1 MPGGP
6 TLQRPMLETCPR
18 FLGAASGQL
27 FCMEYPPPVAWATG
41 ASVLIVAPMGE
52 EMNKCRRMMAL
63 AARALQ
69 AAGLGVL
76 YIDCYGT
83 GDSAGDHRDATVT
96 RWHDDLRHA
105 ADHLLGSGASV
116 VHVLAIRSGALLL
129 DADLIGDG
137 ARGRLAL
144 WQPVLTGKQV
154 ITQWTRL
161 ATAGDVVA
169 GADRGGE
176 QRVRQLLDTQ
186 GYCEIAGY
194 DVSRELVT
202 GLETLELRQALQRPW
217 RHVSWF
223 EVVGD
228 GAAGLSPAATRAIA
242 NAGARS
248 GSISSHAVVGEP
260 FWATPEI
267 ATSAALV
274 AATRD
279 YLAQP

>member
-1 MPGGP
+1 MSGGP
-6 TLQRPMLETCPR
+6 TLQRAIPEPCPR

-27 FCMEYPPPVAWATG
+27 FCMEYPPAAWTSG
-41 ASVLIVAPMGE
+41 EGVLIVAPIGE

-69 AAGLGVL
+69 SAGFGAL
-76 YIDCYGT
+76 YVDCHGT
-83 GDSAGDHRDATVT
+83 GDSAGDHRDATVV
-96 RWHDDLRHA
+96 RWRDDLRHA
-105 ADHLLGSGASV
+105 AAHLLGLGAAV

-129 DADLIGDG
+129 DAELIGDG
-137 ARGRLAL
+137 AWGRLAL

-154 ITQWTRL
+154 VTQWLRL
-161 ATAGDVVA
+161 ATAGEVVA

-176 QRVRQLLDTQ
+176 QRVRKLLETQ

-194 DVSRELVT
+194 DVSRELVAQL
-202 GLETLELRQALQRPW
+202 GTLELRQALERPW
-217 RHVSWF
+217 RRISWF
-223 EVVGD
+223 EVVAD
-228 GAAGLSPAATRAIA
+228 DAAGLSPAATRAIA
-242 NAGARS
+242 NAGAL
-248 GSISSHAVVGEP
+248 SSTITSQTVVGEP

-279 YLAQP
+279 YLVQP